1 MVREH
6 SRPWPSPTRTRA
18 RRRGRL
24 GDRRPRASPS
34 ATDVAAC
41 LGFGA
46 RKRRRC
52 RRSDPPGGDDDACAR
67 SSTPRRSHGSLLD
80 ASRASRRR
88 RGPSRRPRP
97 AFPARAS
104 MRDFANGNPIFFPGG
119 ARRDRPRPPRL
130 PRTEADPFRPAPSHH
145 PASIHSPSRSTRSRI
160 SSSPP
165 SQGCEVGEDQKSGS
179 KTKFKVTV
187 LQVPLHPVR
196 GRRQQGEEA
205 QAVPSPGSARP
216 GHLNGVRG

>member
-6 SRPWPSPTRTRA
+6 SRPWPSPTCTRA
-18 RRRGRL
+18 GRRGRL

-52 RRSDPPGGDDDACAR
+52 RRSEPPGGDDDACAR

-97 AFPARAS
+97 AFPARVDA
-104 MRDFANGNPIFFPGG
+104 RFREREPYFFPWGR
-119 ARRDRPRPPRL
+119 ATRPPPRPPRL

-165 SQGCEVGEDQKSGS
+165 V
-179 KTKFKVTV
+179 
-187 LQVPLHPVR
+187 
-196 GRRQQGEEA
+196 
-205 QAVPSPGSARP
+205 ARM
-216 GHLNGVRG
+216 RSR

>member
-6 SRPWPSPTRTRA
+6 SRPWPSPTCTRA

-24 GDRRPRASPS
+24 GDRRPRVSERDGRRRC
-34 ATDVAAC
+34 T
-41 LGFGA
+41 GFGA

-52 RRSDPPGGDDDACAR
+52 RRATRRGDDDACAR

-97 AFPARAS
+97 P
-104 MRDFANGNPIFFPGG
+104 G
-119 ARRDRPRPPRL
+119 ARRVPPPRTGTLFFSRGRATRPPLARRDSPEPRL
-130 PRTEADPFRPAPSHH
+130 TLSVPPSHH

-160 SSSPP
+160 SPHRP
-165 SQGCEVGEDQKSGS
+165 SQGCEAGEDQEVRVQDQVQGACS
-179 KTKFKVTV
+179 KYLYTLCVDDANKAKKLKQSLPRVCSSRTSKRCPRVTGR
-187 LQVPLHPVR
+187 VR
-196 GRRQQGEEA
+196 
-205 QAVPSPGSARP
+205 
-216 GHLNGVRG
+216 